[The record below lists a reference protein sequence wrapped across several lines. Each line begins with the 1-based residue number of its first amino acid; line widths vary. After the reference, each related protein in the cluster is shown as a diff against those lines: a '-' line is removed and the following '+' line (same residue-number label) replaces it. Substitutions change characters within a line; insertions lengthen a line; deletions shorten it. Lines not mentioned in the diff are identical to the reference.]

1 MLIFITCNYYYNSVK
16 KIIVFSYL
24 LQNQSN
30 LSQFS
35 KQSSNHKAFTSIT
48 GVYLVKNI
56 YMISFILFVKF
67 ALSFNQLFINV
78 TFLFFFL
85 LCSTKHTHIRF
96 GRFSNFKSTFLVRI
110 AHLALRRSKA
120 HSIWFLADLNPLNA
134 TVAVI

>member
-1 MLIFITCNYYYNSVK
+1 MWLDVKIFITCNYYFNSVQ

-30 LSQFS
+30 LSQFG
-35 KQSSNHKAFTSIT
+35 KQSSNQKAFTSIT

-78 TFLFFFL
+78 TFLFFFFYAARNI
-85 LCSTKHTHIRF
+85 HISDLGGF
-96 GRFSNFKSTFLVRI
+96 PTSNQLS
-110 AHLALRRSKA
+110 
-120 HSIWFLADLNPLNA
+120 
-134 TVAVI
+134 

>member
-30 LSQFS
+30 LSQFG
-35 KQSSNHKAFTSIT
+35 KQSSNQKAFTSIT

-134 TVAVI
+134 TVAAI